1 MGSIPI
7 KHTSLLAA
15 FRGGVEEC
23 GQCWNSLLAL
33 TSVET
38 TVQDSD
44 NHLPQKSLF
53 YPKACSRET
62 LVMEVTCQKCLFFLD
77 YRINSRIRSDTLAF
91 FGGPGNMH
99 MTL

>member
-15 FRGGVEEC
+15 LTGGAEEC
-23 GQCWNSLLAL
+23 GQCWDSLLAL

-44 NHLPQKSLF
+44 NRLP
-53 YPKACSRET
+53 PN
-62 LVMEVTCQKCLFFLD
+62 VIV
-77 YRINSRIRSDTLAF
+77 
-91 FGGPGNMH
+91 PP
-99 MTL
+99 